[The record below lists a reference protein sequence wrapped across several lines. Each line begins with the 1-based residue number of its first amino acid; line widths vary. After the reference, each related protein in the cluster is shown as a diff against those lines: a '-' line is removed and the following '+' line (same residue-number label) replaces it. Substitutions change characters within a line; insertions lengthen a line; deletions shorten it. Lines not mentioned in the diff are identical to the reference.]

1 MPSVARTVVK
11 DVLRVK
17 ENEPVLISAAE
28 HTVDLATE
36 VALECY
42 KVGADPAILYQN
54 DALYYGQ
61 FKHLSEDQLR
71 LTSAH
76 CLGLAEYVRSYVDLS
91 AAKDPAPMAKIPK
104 SKFAAYFHGED
115 AHHEKNLEKRP
126 KTASIGLSLVTRERA
141 RTYGFNYAAWKKNV
155 QDAISVNYAAMAK
168 MADLVKGLLL
178 VPHNVRLTADNG
190 TNLTFRL
197 PGSSRPVDVTD
208 GVITDEDVASGTLG
222 DVSTNLPA
230 GAVTVAPIE
239 GSANGTFVGDV
250 AIPLVGTLIE
260 GISWTFKDGKVA
272 EFTAKRNLASAQIN
286 YAEGSGAKDM
296 FGSLTVGVNPKAKAG
311 FLHNFVVKGLVTI
324 GIGDNRD
331 MGGVNA
337 SDYQFY
343 GGLAT
348 ATLDLDGKRIIEG
361 GKFVV

>member
-11 DVLRVK
+11 DVLRIK

-230 GAVTVAPIE
+230 GAVR
-239 GSANGTFVGDV
+239 FVETSPSV
-250 AIPLVGTLIE
+250 P
-260 GISWTFKDGKVA
+260 
-272 EFTAKRNLASAQIN
+272 
-286 YAEGSGAKDM
+286 
-296 FGSLTVGVNPKAKAG
+296 
-311 FLHNFVVKGLVTI
+311 
-324 GIGDNRD
+324 
-331 MGGVNA
+331 
-337 SDYQFY
+337 
-343 GGLAT
+343 LAT
-348 ATLDLDGKRIIEG
+348 SSSVITPSVTSTGREEPGNRNVRFVPLSAVRRTLWGTRRSPLTRSAILAIAA
-361 GKFVV
+361 